1 MLGFSYSSS
10 NKSKVHLRPKKK
22 EEMRIARLGPIN
34 QEKPAVIVSDTEA
47 VFIDDV
53 ISDFNRIELEN
64 SAISKVEKI
73 DLSSRPKVKISDFR
87 IGSPVARPTKVI
99 CVGLN
104 YAKHAVESG
113 MTAPAEPVIFMK
125 APDTVIGA
133 NDDVVVPPNSQKTDY
148 EVELCIV
155 IGNNALYL
163 KSPEDAASHILGYT
177 ISQDIS
183 ERHWQIERSGQ
194 WVKGKSFPTFNP
206 MGPWIVTKDEL
217 AKNGLDPSNLALSC
231 TIDGEVRQNSRTDDL
246 IFGINHCVW
255 YISQF
260 MELKA
265 GDVINTGTPAGV
277 GMGFKPEKYLKGGE
291 NIVTTIEGIGTIK
304 NKVVNYK

>member
-1 MLGFSYSSS
+1 
-10 NKSKVHLRPKKK
+10 
-22 EEMRIARLGPIN
+22 MRIARLGPIN

-64 SAISKVEKI
+64 SAISKVEKL
-73 DLSSRPKVKISDFR
+73 DLSTRPKVKISDFR

-148 EVELCIV
+148 EVELCVV
-155 IGNNALYL
+155 IGKNALYL
-163 KSPEDAASHILGYT
+163 KSPEDAAAHILGYT

-291 NIVTTIEGIGTIK
+291 SIVTTIEGIGTIK

>member
-1 MLGFSYSSS
+1 
-10 NKSKVHLRPKKK
+10 
-22 EEMRIARLGPIN
+22 MRIARLGPIN
-34 QEKPAVIVSDTEA
+34 QEKPAVIVSDSEA

-64 SAISKVEKI
+64 SAISKVEKL

-148 EVELCIV
+148 EVELCV
-155 IGNNALYL
+155 VMGKNALYL
-163 KSPEDAASHILGYT
+163 KSPEDAAAHILGYT

>member
-1 MLGFSYSSS
+1 
-10 NKSKVHLRPKKK
+10 
-22 EEMRIARLGPIN
+22 MRIARLGPIN

-47 VFIDDV
+47 VFVDDV

-148 EVELCIV
+148 EVELCVV
-155 IGNNALYL
+155 IGKNALYL
-163 KSPEDAASHILGYT
+163 KSPEDAAAHILGYT

>member
-1 MLGFSYSSS
+1 MLRFSYSSS
-10 NKSKVHLRPKKK
+10 NESKVHLRRKKK
-22 EEMRIARLGPIN
+22 VKMRIARLGQIN

-64 SAISKVEKI
+64 SAISKVEKM

-148 EVELCIV
+148 EVELCVV
-155 IGNNALYL
+155 IGKNALYL
-163 KSPEDAASHILGYT
+163 KSPADAESHILGYT

>member
-1 MLGFSYSSS
+1 M
-10 NKSKVHLRPKKK
+10 K
-22 EEMRIARLGPIN
+22 IARLGALG
-34 QEKPAVIVSDTEA
+34 QEKPAVIVSDSEA
-47 VFIDDV
+47 IFVDDV
-53 ISDFNRIELEN
+53 ISDFNRAELEN
-64 SAISKVEKI
+64 GAIAKIEKI
-73 DLSSRPKVKISDFR
+73 DLKGRPKVRIENFR

-113 MTAPAEPVIFMK
+113 MTPPAEPVIFMK
-125 APDTVIGA
+125 APDTVIGP
-133 NDDVVVPPNSQKTDY
+133 NDDVVVPPNSNKTDY

-155 IGNNALYL
+155 IGKNALYL
-163 KSPEDAASHILGYT
+163 KSPDEASKYILGYT

-183 ERHWQIERSGQ
+183 ERHWQVERSGQ

-206 MGPWIVTKDEL
+206 MGPWIVTADEF
-217 AKNGLDPSNLALSC
+217 AKNGLDPNNLSLSC
-231 TIDGEVRQNSRTDDL
+231 TINGEVRQNSRTNDL

-265 GDVINTGTPAGV
+265 GDVINTGTPEGV
-277 GMGFKPEKYLKGGE
+277 GMGFKPEKYLIGGE
-291 NIVTTIEGIGTIK
+291 SIVTTIEGIGTIK
-304 NKVVNYK
+304 NKVINYK

>member
-1 MLGFSYSSS
+1 
-10 NKSKVHLRPKKK
+10 
-22 EEMRIARLGPIN
+22 MRIARLGPIN

-64 SAISKVEKI
+64 SAISKVEKL

-148 EVELCIV
+148 EVELCVV
-155 IGNNALYL
+155 IGKNALYL
-163 KSPEDAASHILGYT
+163 KSPEDAAAHILGYT

>member
-64 SAISKVEKI
+64 SAISKLEKL
-73 DLSSRPKVKISDFR
+73 DLSTRPKVKISDFR

-148 EVELCIV
+148 EVELCVV
-155 IGNNALYL
+155 IGKNALYL
-163 KSPEDAASHILGYT
+163 KSPEDAAAHILGYT